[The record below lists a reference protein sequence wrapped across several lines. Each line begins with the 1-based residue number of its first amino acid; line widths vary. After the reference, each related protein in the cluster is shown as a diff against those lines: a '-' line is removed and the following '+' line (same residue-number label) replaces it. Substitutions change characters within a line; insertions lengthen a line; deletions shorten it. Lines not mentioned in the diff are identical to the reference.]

1 MKQLT
6 KVSSQKDTSKQLS
19 IRKKNNPMKKWAED
33 LNRRFYKENM
43 QLANKNMN
51 AANTAHY

>member
-6 KVSSQKDTSKQLS
+6 KDSSPKDTSKQLS

-43 QLANKNMN
+43 QLANKNMKSC
-51 AANTAHY
+51 